1 MKPNLKLFIACTLL
15 ALTGVAC
22 GGANKKDA
30 SALIYKG
37 VYKFGPQ
44 ERSFNDCETGN
55 EFWAIDK
62 ADLEEQYGKLNFEKP
77 YEPVYVEVEGD
88 KIKATKADALDAQY
102 DSIIVVKKIVK
113 ITKVIPQDMCN

>member
-1 MKPNLKLFIACTLL
+1 MKSKLKLSAACLL
-15 ALTGVAC
+15 LLSLAVGCGSSDKKSTSGVV
-22 GGANKKDA
+22 
-30 SALIYKG
+30 YKG

-44 ERSFNDCETGN
+44 EKSFNDCETGTD
-55 EFWAIDK
+55 FWATDK
-62 ADLEEQYGKLNFEKP
+62 AGLEQEYAKLNFQKP

-102 DSIIVVKKIVK
+102 DSIIVIKKIVK